1 MARVR
6 DGRGVTSLLQF
17 DKGLMARDRQP
28 AAEMVPKFRPGRN
41 RNPFARVGDIMLA
54 SIQPLAEAG
63 THASGEDALKLGWL
77 IATGLLVCIFGTALW
92 LGVWGFAPLNA
103 RPLPLKDALGPG
115 PGFFP
120 MWLSIIGIA
129 LGSLLLIETARE
141 PAAPAGTPS
150 LVPERDALLRICA
163 IVVLLAGAALSL
175 DPLGFRITAFG
186 FTFLALLALGIRSV
200 LALLVFALLSSVG
213 VFHVFYHWL
222 KVPLP
227 IGPYDYLL
235 KPLGL

>member
-1 MARVR
+1 MP
-6 DGRGVTSLLQF
+6 Q
-17 DKGLMARDRQP
+17 
-28 AAEMVPKFRPGRN
+28 
-41 RNPFARVGDIMLA
+41 
-54 SIQPLAEAG
+54 
-63 THASGEDALKLGWL
+63 GEDALKLGWL
-77 IATGLLVCIFGTALW
+77 IATGLLICIFGTALW

-120 MWLSIIGIA
+120 MWLSIIGIG
-129 LGSLLLIETARE
+129 LGILLLLETLRE

-150 LVPERDALLRICA
+150 LVPDKAALFRIA
-163 IVVLLAGAALSL
+163 SIVVLLAGSAFTL
-175 DPLGFRITAFG
+175 DTLGFRITAFG
-186 FTFLALLALGIRSV
+186 FTFLALLALGIRSA
-200 LALLVFALLSSVG
+200 LALLVFAVLSSVG